1 MAAVI
6 FQKSQGG
13 IRKEKYVILFED
25 LVVVGVHRLKREI
38 FHMVLSTQK
47 SVAEDWSLV
56 GCHAL

>member
-47 SVAEDWSLV
+47 SVAED
-56 GCHAL
+56 